1 MCENCVH
8 ENVCRYKTEFENLK
22 NDIAKVTPKWAPD
35 RYAISIE
42 CKNFRRGTIVQRP
55 VIDYNK
61 LPGGN
66 GLRNQGLVFS
76 DACEHMEK
84 EEA

>member
-22 NDIAKVTPKWAPD
+22 NDIAKVAPTRAPD

-42 CKNFRRGTIVQRP
+42 CKNFRRGAIVQRP
-55 VIDYNK
+55 VDYD
-61 LPGGN
+61 
-66 GLRNQGLVFS
+66 Q
-76 DACEHMEK
+76 AEK
-84 EEA
+84 EETL

>member
-1 MCENCVH
+1 MCKNCVH

-22 NDIAKVTPKWAPD
+22 NDIAKVTPAWAPD

-55 VIDYNK
+55 VVDYNK

-66 GLRNQGLVFS
+66 GLRNSV
-76 DACEHMEK
+76 EN
-84 EEA
+84 EEEV

>member
-1 MCENCVH
+1 MCKNCVH

-22 NDIAKVTPKWAPD
+22 NDIAKVTPAWAPD

-42 CKNFRRGTIVQRP
+42 CKNFRKGTIVQRP
-55 VIDYNK
+55 VVDYNK

-66 GLRNQGLVFS
+66 GLRNSV
-76 DACEHMEK
+76 EN
-84 EEA
+84 EEEN